1 MVNKKGLVVETSLNL
16 ISILP
21 YHFYLVHVI
30 YYLCLTKTNLFISIP
45 YPNQVYEKQRE
56 KKHFS
61 VVICV
66 CCAMSCLETFLSH
79 EWGFPA
85 FYGLYQKNVLSPT
98 ILATFGKH
106 FSNFPISIKRQQSF
120 FWLTPVWSTTDR
132 IFHHFGP
139 LLWNLR
145 FLFKLYTF
153 FYNSYKHLSTLY
165 LRSTLRRA
173 DLKLWGSPI

>member
-1 MVNKKGLVVETSLNL
+1 MLKHHWTW
-16 ISILP
+16 
-21 YHFYLVHVI
+21 YLSCHIIFTWFMLFTTYVSPKPI
-30 YYLCLTKTNLFISIP
+30 YFISIP

-106 FSNFPISIKRQQSF
+106 FSNFPISIKRQQLF